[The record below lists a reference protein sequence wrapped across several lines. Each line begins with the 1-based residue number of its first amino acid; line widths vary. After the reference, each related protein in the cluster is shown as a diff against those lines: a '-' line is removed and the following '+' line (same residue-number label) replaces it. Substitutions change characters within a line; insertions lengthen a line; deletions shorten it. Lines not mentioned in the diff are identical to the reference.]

1 MIVVSAGVVIGFCC
15 HWRIKDDAGSKWI
28 LDITSITHLSPASS
42 QHFIQQAL
50 TWCKTFEF
58 LPRPD
63 LKSRIVTIRNITK
76 LSQWFPASRR
86 AMTGDRVNNPKGGN
100 IRTASGLCSKYHA
113 LCTVSLAQTFVSEE
127 GRRGTLNMWGIKT
140 QILLYNAFF
149 RPPTWNRISGR
160 ARLGHHLARWCSLD
174 IPLRHLLGCPLVT
187 ALPTPLHQSL
197 NTANILLITVTD
209 WITHKI

>member
-100 IRTASGLCSKYHA
+100 IQTASGLYSKYHA
-113 LCTVSLAQTFVSEE
+113 PCTVSLAHSWAKKGEGENSICEE
-127 GRRGTLNMWGIKT
+127 SKN
-140 QILLYNAFF
+140 QILHFCAFF
-149 RPPTWNRISGR
+149 RPPTWNRISG
-160 ARLGHHLARWCSLD
+160 AGLD
-174 IPLRHLLGCPLVT
+174 LVT
-187 ALPTPLHQSL
+187 
-197 NTANILLITVTD
+197 I
-209 WITHKI
+209 